1 MLISTWAGLMQGQP
15 LPPVSI
21 DLRYTNGFAV
31 LWSQKIN
38 AVAGDYGEKS

>member
-1 MLISTWAGLMQGQP
+1 MAEQE

-31 LWSQKIN
+31 RWPSETTEI
-38 AVAGDYGEKS
+38 AGIPTRMMAQ